1 MSEENW
7 RSKAHCLGKETN
19 WFYPETGVKGY
30 AKQISDVKAFC
41 RLCKVSAQCL
51 ENAILNKE
59 SFGIWGGLTPKERSN
74 LVKNNKTTAKKVS
87 IKAVKVNDNSKV

>member
-1 MSEENW
+1 MSEEDW

-30 AKQISDVKAFC
+30 AKQIADVKAFC

-51 ENAILNKE
+51 DNAILNKE

-74 LVKNNKTTAKKVS
+74 LVKNRTTTAKKVL
-87 IKAVKVNDNSKV
+87 IKAVKVNDSNKV